1 MAYLYRHIRL
11 DKSEPFYIGIS
22 NNSNNKYR
30 AVGKSSRN
38 KIWKSIVNKSEYK
51 VEIVFDDIT
60 WEEACKKEKEFI
72 NLYGKIINQTGT
84 LCNLTDG
91 GDGTIGFPSWN
102 KGIKGIIKSTQSTKD
117 KISLAH
123 KGRVLSDIHK
133 FRIGIA
139 NKNMSDETRKKLSDI
154 NKGNKNFLGKK
165 HKESSKLLNA
175 YKKGARILDS
185 DNCLCHIGVT
195 SAALFLNMS
204 PSTLRNQMSGFR
216 KKKVTL
222 EYIKNQ
228 KMSELKK

>member
-11 DKSEPFYIGIS
+11 DKNEPFYIGIS
-22 NNSNNKYR
+22 NNTNNKYR
-30 AVGKSSRN
+30 AFGKSSRN
-38 KIWKSIVNKSEYK
+38 KIWKSIVSKSEYK

-60 WEEACKKEKEFI
+60 WEEACEKEKEFI

-102 KGIKGIIKSTQSTKD
+102 KGIEGIIKSTQSTKD

-133 FRIGIA
+133 LRIGIA

-175 YKKGARILDS
+175 YSKGLKILDE
-185 DNCLCHIGVT
+185 NNFICHFGCT
-195 SAALFLNMS
+195 SAATFLGVS
-204 PSTLRNQMSGFR
+204 KTKIRNQLYGLN
-216 KKKVTL
+216 KNTL
-222 EYIKNQ
+222 N
-228 KMSELKK
+228 LKLT